1 MKKNMRKLMLL
12 ALMVVAVLSAK
23 AQNKIYAKYA
33 DMKGIEYVCI
43 NKSMMGMC
51 TSWIQGVS
59 SIDANKVDK
68 MLVIS
73 SSSPSAKK
81 SIDDDIKKICNDKNY
96 EELINSRD
104 DDSKVSILFNGK
116 STPKE
121 FVICS
126 VENDESNIIVILG
139 NFSKKDIDKMM
150 SK

>member
-43 NKSMMGMC
+43 NKSMMEMGASMVD
-51 TSWIQGVS
+51 GLG
-59 SIDANKVDK
+59 SIGADKFDK

-73 SSSPSAKK
+73 ASSGTAK
-81 SIDDDIKKICNDKNY
+81 SSVDADIKKLCNDKDY
-96 EELINSRD
+96 EELVNARD
-104 DDSKVSILFNGK
+104 DDSKVIILFNEK
-116 STPKE
+116 ASPKE
-121 FVICS
+121 FVICT
-126 VENDESNIIVILG
+126 VEDRESNIIVILG

-150 SK
+150 SE